1 LRAHRLPPNIYASKT
16 FVLQWAMRQIQRS
29 SDISYV
35 KIFVAKNLFA
45 CSIQFIEIP
54 EPSSPIPPRACTLT
68 RAGMFDLKFTDST
81 FHNQCGAYQCWATAL
96 SSNRLS
102 NANQTGTEL
111 PRRSGMD
118 SKFHKRNEQT
128 TVSPIG
134 AILGAEGAFR
144 PPNPSAPASGVISVP
159 LSFGSNYPE
168 TWGFPSFRGHIR
180 WLDPAKSA
188 GTWFAWSRITS
199 IYYREIQQ

>member
-1 LRAHRLPPNIYASKT
+1 LRAHRLPPNIKT

-29 SDISYV
+29 SDTSYV

-102 NANQTGTEL
+102 NANQTGTGL
-111 PRRSGMD
+111 PRRSGLY
-118 SKFHKRNEQT
+118 SNYNKRNEQT

-159 LSFGSNYPE
+159 L
-168 TWGFPSFRGHIR
+168 PSVLTILKHGVSPHSG
-180 WLDPAKSA
+180 A
-188 GTWFAWSRITS
+188 TS
-199 IYYREIQQ
+199 DGLIQQNQLVPGLHGVESRAFTIEKIQQ